1 MGTIGKGWGMGL
13 LAVAALALGAPARG
27 DDTLQQVQG
36 CMHANLPPAL
46 QVQQVEL
53 QNTDRSGGSR
63 TLRGRLY
70 ALRDNQGLFR
80 ATLRIEAPDYLAGA
94 AYLVRENAPG
104 AEDEMYV
111 FLPSVHRV
119 RRVVG
124 DAGYDSLLGTNFS
137 YYDFKQLE
145 GAFSGA
151 PATLE
156 EPQTMDSGAAWVIV
170 FKAQPGAH
178 TGYTLIRS
186 WVDQKSCTTVKVD
199 FYEGDKV
206 RKQLTVPAGALKQSG
221 SYWYPARAQMRDL
234 RDNTSTELRI
244 LEVDSSAEPPG
255 RLFDAQLFHLG
266 K

>member
-1 MGTIGKGWGMGL
+1 MGIKRMVWGMGL
-13 LAVAALALGAPARG
+13 LVSTAPAWA
-27 DDTLQQVQG
+27 DDTLQKVQS
-36 CMHANLPPAL
+36 CMHANLPPSL

-53 QNTDRSGGSR
+53 QNSDRSGATR

-70 ALRDNQGLFR
+70 ALRNDHGLFR

-104 AEDEMYV
+104 NEDEMYI
-111 FLPSVHRV
+111 FLPSVNRV
-119 RRVVG
+119 RRVLG

-145 GAFSGA
+145 GAFSGT

-156 EPQTMDSGAAWVIV
+156 EPQTMETGAAWVIS
-170 FKAQPGAH
+170 FKAQPGA
-178 TGYTLIRS
+178 TSGYNLIRS

-199 FYEGDKV
+199 FYENGKL
-206 RKQLTVPAGALKQSG
+206 RKQLGVPAGALKQSG
-221 SYWYPARAQMRDL
+221 SYWYPARATMRDL
-234 RDNTSTELRI
+234 RDNTSTELRV
-244 LEVDSSAEPPG
+244 LQVDSSAEPPS
-255 RLFDAQLFHLG
+255 RLFDAQLFHVD

>member
-1 MGTIGKGWGMGL
+1 MGKGKLGI
-13 LAVAALALGAPARG
+13 AAAALVCAAPAG
-27 DDTLQQVQG
+27 ADDTLQKVQG
-36 CMHANLPPAL
+36 CMHANLPPSL
-46 QVQQVEL
+46 QMQQVEL
-53 QNTDRSGGSR
+53 ENIDRSGTTR

-70 ALRDNQGLFR
+70 ALRDKQGLFR

-104 AEDEMYV
+104 SEDEMYV
-111 FLPSVHRV
+111 FLPSVNRV

-124 DAGYDSLLGTNFS
+124 DAGYDSMLGTNFS

-156 EPQTMDSGAAWVIV
+156 EPQTMAQGAAWVIS
-170 FKAQPGAH
+170 FKAQPGAAS
-178 TGYTLIRS
+178 GYTLIRS
-186 WVDQKSCTTVKVD
+186 WVDQKSCTTIKVD
-199 FYEGDKV
+199 FYEGDKL
-206 RKQLTVPAGALKQSG
+206 RKELTVPAGALKQTG

-244 LEVDSSAEPPG
+244 LDINSSAEPPS
-255 RLFDAQLFHLG
+255 RLFDAQLFHVG

>member
-1 MGTIGKGWGMGL
+1 MGKARMGL
-13 LAVAALALGAPARG
+13 GALALVLTAPAWA
-27 DDTLQQVQG
+27 DDTLQKVQG

-46 QVQQVEL
+46 QVQQIEL
-53 QNTDRSGGSR
+53 QNSDRSGASR

-70 ALRDNQGLFR
+70 ALRNDQGLFR

-104 AEDEMYV
+104 NEDEMYI
-111 FLPSVHRV
+111 FLPSVNRV

-151 PATLE
+151 PASLE
-156 EPQTMDSGAAWVIV
+156 EPQTMETGAAWVIS
-170 FKAQPGAH
+170 FKAPPGA
-178 TGYTLIRS
+178 TSGYTLIRS

-199 FYEGDKV
+199 FYENGKL
-206 RKQLTVPAGALKQSG
+206 RKQLIVPAGALKQSG
-221 SYWYPARAQMRDL
+221 TYWYPARATMRDL

-244 LEVDSSAEPPG
+244 LQVDSSAEPPS
-255 RLFDAQLFHLG
+255 RLFDAQLFHLA